1 MQVLPVDRSIATVSK
16 ADGTG
21 TGTGTP
27 AGSGENQ
34 GAGKAGGSEPI
45 RAGVTQSA
53 TEKPDYLNLPLG
65 AKGPDNPSS
74 TAETPNRDWTT
85 TEKAAAGAKAKDKE
99 ELKPRLFEM
108 LIAQFNSMWRAS
120 AQVVDLSTQTQALT
134 QATLQSQQ
142 DTKGKNTPLVYT
154 DPSKVRKTSSAE
166 GA

>member
-1 MQVLPVDRSIATVSK
+1 MQVLPVDRSIAVTAK

-21 TGTGTP
+21 VSTP
-27 AGSGENQ
+27 AQTTAES
-34 GAGKAGGSEPI
+34 AKAAEPT

-53 TEKPDYLNLPLG
+53 TAKSDYLNVTQG

-85 TEKAAAGAKAKDKE
+85 TEKAAAEAKAKEKE
-99 ELKPRLFEM
+99 ELKPKLFEM
-108 LIAQFNSMWRAS
+108 LIEQFNSLWRAS
-120 AQVVDLSTQTQALT
+120 AQAVDVTTQTQALT
-134 QATLQSQQ
+134 QATRQSQQ
-142 DTKGKNTPLVYT
+142 DANGKNAPLVYT